1 MRLLLD
7 THLLVLAIG
16 SPERLPAALG
26 PARWPA
32 ADHGRP
38 ATGGLPGADAAAA
51 KPVAGRDAS
60 HCSAGSLA
68 LDLAVPP
75 FQPSF
80 PASHRSGS
88 ARPSGAPD
96 PATGPSARA
105 HPQGTGGRDHPAATP
120 WRPLRLGARPEHW
133 STAESCGAAGV
144 AAGEEVPGAGS
155 PVLPC
160 HAARPS
166 CDWQQPRRSSRPTR
180 LAKLAPKR
188 WMDASLAAFAIS
200 SGTRLIS
207 LEKGFRPFLEEGL
220 DLMLLEADWDAGRR
234 RSPCP

>member
-1 MRLLLD
+1 MRSPICLRRLRPAMRLLLD

-80 PASHRSGS
+80 PASHRSGT

-105 HPQGTGGRDHPAATP
+105 HPQGTGGRDHPAQLHGGRSGSAPAPSTGVQLNPAGLPALPLEKKCLGREARFCRATQP
-120 WRPLRLGARPEHW
+120 DLPATGNN
-133 STAESCGAAGV
+133 
-144 AAGEEVPGAGS
+144 PGDHHDLPGS
-155 PVLPC
+155 PSLHPNGGWTLLWPPSRSA
-160 HAARPS
+160 AAR
-166 CDWQQPRRSSRPTR
+166 
-180 LAKLAPKR
+180 A
-188 WMDASLAAFAIS
+188 
-200 SGTRLIS
+200 
-207 LEKGFRPFLEEGL
+207 
-220 DLMLLEADWDAGRR
+220 
-234 RSPCP
+234 